1 MFEMKVEMLPVPVT
15 DIDRAMHFYVEQLG
29 FNLDHDIRPADY
41 GVDVPASVR
50 CLQVTPPGSGCS
62 LLITCDNPGIAMPPG
77 SARAIHLCV
86 RDIESARRAIIDKGI
101 DVGEPMNRTAIFHDP
116 DGNEFW
122 LQQKHP
128 NPEQE

>member
-1 MFEMKVEMLPVPVT
+1 MFEMKVEILPVPVS
-15 DIDRAMHFYVEQLG
+15 DIERAMHFYVEQLA
-29 FNLDHDIRPADY
+29 FHLDHDIRPSDF
-41 GVDVPASVR
+41 GIDVPAHVR
-50 CLQVTPPGSGCS
+50 CLQVTPPGSSCS
-62 LLITCDNPGIAMPPG
+62 LLITCDNPGIDMPPG

-86 RDIESARRAIIDKGI
+86 QDIDSARSTLIERGI

-128 NPEQE
+128 NP